1 VWPRMLVKRV
11 TAETGFYHVASA
23 LCCLMVVSAR
33 LLEDAPSFSFRTFAA
48 FGLPIMVKNS
58 TRVVFDH
65 VIDSKL
71 VPRRV
76 SAEHSQPWRLP
87 IRGQKLGSSLSSGTG
102 CGKVRRTWFG
112 SYDRC

>member
-1 VWPRMLVKRV
+1 MWPRMLVKRV

-65 VIDSKL
+65 VIDS
-71 VPRRV
+71 
-76 SAEHSQPWRLP
+76 
-87 IRGQKLGSSLSSGTG
+87 T
-102 CGKVRRTWFG
+102 
-112 SYDRC
+112 